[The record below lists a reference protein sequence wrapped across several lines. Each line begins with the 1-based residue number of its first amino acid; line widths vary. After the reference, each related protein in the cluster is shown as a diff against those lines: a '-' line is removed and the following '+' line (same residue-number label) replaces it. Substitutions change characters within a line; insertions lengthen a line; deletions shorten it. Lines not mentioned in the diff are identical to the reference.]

1 LFGSYEGKGR
11 PSVERE
17 EEREGKGFPHLTRG
31 VFFLLFKTKITN
43 MGELKK

>member
-1 LFGSYEGKGR
+1 LFGSYKGKER
-11 PSVERE
+11 PSVERK

-31 VFFLLFKTKITN
+31 FFFFETKITN